1 MQVLVVWLS
10 DQFSFKIVWQG
21 LDNMDNF
28 LENRII
34 KEDMDNLL
42 YRQENCSWLKD
53 KTVLIT
59 GAYGM
64 LASYL
69 VFFLIYLNEVDSNNN
84 VKIIAQGRNMEKMRQ
99 RFGLYCNKKYFEIL
113 QEDICNPSILEN
125 ERDIDY
131 IIHTASLASPQ
142 FYGTRPVDVIL
153 PNSIGTYYLL
163 QLAKEKNVS
172 GFLFFSSGDVY
183 GKLPY
188 RKEKYLETDYGYLD
202 CMDNRS
208 CYGESKRIGENLC
221 RAFFTQYGVPTKVVR
236 IAHTYGPTLDLV
248 NDQRM
253 FSEFVNCIVQSKD
266 IEMKSDGT
274 AERMLC
280 YIVDATDAFLKIL
293 DKVKYGEAYN
303 MFNNTQ
309 MISVK
314 ELAKLVV
321 EMFPEKNLNVV
332 MKQRE
337 RSSEYLE
344 SPVHKSPVMSTE
356 KLQQLGWYPIFDIY
370 SGFKRTILSFESD

>member
-1 MQVLVVWLS
+1 MY
-10 DQFSFKIVWQG
+10 
-21 LDNMDNF
+21 NF

-34 KEDMDNLL
+34 REDMEHLL
-42 YRQENCSWLKD
+42 YRQEKSFWLKG

-69 VFFLIYLNEVDSNNN
+69 VFYLIYLNEIDSNN
-84 VKIIAQGRNMEKMRQ
+84 KIRIIVQGRNVEKMRK
-99 RFGLYCNKKYFEIL
+99 RFGLYCEKEYFEIL
-113 QEDICNPSILEN
+113 QQDICKPLEVEEN
-125 ERDIDY
+125 VDY
-131 IIHTASLASPQ
+131 IIHAASLASPQ
-142 FYGTRPVDVIL
+142 FYGTKPVEVLL

-163 QLAKEKNVS
+163 QFAKEKNVS

-183 GKLPY
+183 GKLDSREEQY
-188 RKEKYLETDYGYLD
+188 SESDYGYLD

-208 CYGESKRIGENLC
+208 CYGESKRMGETLC
-221 RAFFTQYGVPTKVVR
+221 RAFFSQYGVPAKVVR
-236 IAHTYGPTLDLV
+236 IAHTYGPTLDLG

-253 FSEFVNCIVQSKD
+253 FSEFVNCIVHNKD

-274 AERMLC
+274 AERMFC
-280 YIVDATDAFLKIL
+280 YIVDATDAFLRIL
-293 DKVKYGEAYN
+293 YRGESGEAYN

-314 ELAKLVV
+314 ELAKLLVG
-321 EMFPEKNLNVV
+321 MFPEKKLNVV

-337 RSSEYLE
+337 NPSEYLE
-344 SPVHKSPVMSTE
+344 SPVHRSPIMSTE

-370 SGFKRTILSFESD
+370 NGFRRTILSFESD